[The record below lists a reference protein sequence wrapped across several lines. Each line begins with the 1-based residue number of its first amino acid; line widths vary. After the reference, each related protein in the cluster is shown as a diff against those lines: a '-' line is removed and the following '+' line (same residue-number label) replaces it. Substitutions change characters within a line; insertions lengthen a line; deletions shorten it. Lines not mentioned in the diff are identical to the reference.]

1 MPLEAPARQDNGQ
14 LTVDLVADPLLV
26 ATRLTEAGLSETH
39 VLYERSGEF
48 AVALGAAARITVTR
62 TEITLVAGDL
72 RRTLPWQRT
81 PLERIGELL
90 AQLPFTGWR
99 AYGWAG
105 FEFAYAH
112 AGLLDQVGD
121 DPLLHFVI
129 PAVEARLTEGAAVVT
144 GTDPALLA
152 KVAALLAEPVA
163 EPAYEAVPVELGEAG
178 AEQYRA
184 AVAGAIEEIRAG
196 RLQKVILSRV
206 VPVEQPVDLA
216 GTYLVGRR
224 RNTPA
229 RSFLL
234 DLGGIRAAG
243 FSPETVLEVDAHG
256 RVTTQPLAGTRALTG
271 SAEEDRRLEQDLL
284 RDSKE
289 IYEHAIS
296 VKVAHDELAEL
307 CRPGSVD
314 VHGFMSV
321 KKRGSAQ
328 HLASTVTG
336 ELPAGEGPW
345 GAFAALF
352 PAVTSTGV
360 PKRAAY
366 ETIAR
371 HESEPRGLYSG
382 AVFRADSDGT
392 LDAALVLRTVFQR
405 AGRTWLRAGAGIIE
419 QSDPDRELE
428 ETCEKLRSVA
438 PHLVR
443 GN

>member
-1 MPLEAPARQDNGQ
+1 MPLEAPARQDNEQ
-14 LTVDLVADPLLV
+14 LTVDLVADPLLA
-26 ATRLTEAGLSETH
+26 ATRLTEAGLTETH
-39 VLYERSGEF
+39 VLYERDGEF
-48 AVALGAAARITVTR
+48 AVALGAVARITVTR
-62 TEITLVAGDL
+62 SQISLVAGGL
-72 RRTLPWQRT
+72 RRSQPWRRT
-81 PLERIGELL
+81 PLEDIGELL
-90 AQLPFTGWR
+90 AEVPLAGWR

-112 AGLLDQVGD
+112 AGLLDQVGEE
-121 DPLLHFVI
+121 PLLHLVI
-129 PAVEARLTEGAAVVT
+129 PAVEARLSAGAATVR
-144 GTDPALLA
+144 GTDPALLR
-152 KVAALLAEPVA
+152 KVADLLAQPMT
-163 EPAYEAVPVELGEAG
+163 EPAYQPVPVELGEAG
-178 AEQYRA
+178 ATQYRA
-184 AVAGAIEEIRAG
+184 AVAGAIEEIRQG

-206 VPVEQPVDLA
+206 VPVAQPVDLA

-224 RNTPA
+224 GNTPA

-234 DLGGIRAAG
+234 DLGDIRAAG
-243 FSPETVLEVDAHG
+243 FSPETVLEVDANG

-271 SAEEDRRLEQDLL
+271 SAEEDRRLEADLL
-284 RDSKE
+284 QDSKE

-307 CRPGSVD
+307 CRPGSVE

-352 PAVTSTGV
+352 PAVTSSGV

-371 HESEPRGLYSG
+371 HEAQPRGLYSG
-382 AVFRADSDGT
+382 AVFYADSDGT

-405 AGRTWLRAGAGIIE
+405 AGQTWLRAGAGIIE